1 MDLSG
6 LTKNPLFGV
15 ALKGLKKTISEN
27 NIDLITVRLKA
38 DGELNI
44 EPYTEKM
51 VVISAADLEQLKI
64 AVYGNLE

>member
-6 LTKNPLFGV
+6 LTKNPLFGI

-27 NIDLITVRLKA
+27 NIDLITIRMDSA
-38 DGELNI
+38 GELVI

-51 VVISAADLEQLKI
+51 EVLAAHDLEQLKK
-64 AVYGNLE
+64 ALYGTIK